1 MYIKYIRELCIFRSS
16 KKILNNDNDA
26 NSIMIFGDSF

>member
-1 MYIKYIRELCIFRSS
+1 MELRIFRSS

-26 NSIMIFGDSF
+26 NSIMIFGDSFKTIF